1 MKMKVRLMLLAMMLF
16 ATTIEAATFVKE
28 GLPDGI
34 PHKAQS
40 KYGNDSVACITNISL
55 YREFFKQWKS
65 SDYTNSAITEIYKP
79 WKWVLNNC
87 PLGSENT
94 YVDGVKIMQYRIE
107 NEKSAALKAK
117 YIDTLMLVYDQ
128 RLQYFPNHYKTGKS
142 QEGIILGRK
151 GVDLFTYN
159 EERYQEIY
167 DILHQ
172 SVALEGNNSDGT
184 VLFYYFRSVIKM
196 ARNSKVDSA
205 TIVDVYD
212 QVIDILDKNIT
223 ELTLKGDIRWVE
235 IYKNFKGNIDATFEP
250 FATCDDLVRIYKN
263 KMAKT
268 PDDIELLKK
277 ITAILDRSNC
287 QSDPLYLTA
296 SVNLHK
302 LEPSPESAY
311 NIGRLLLKDE
321 KLSEAIQYFDEA
333 TKSAEMNKAHTSY
346 KQLSEIFRALKNYP
360 RSRQMA
366 LKAIELDPNDGG
378 PYITIGN
385 LYAASAKDCGKDD
398 FSSRAAYWAAVDK
411 FNKARSVDP
420 SVAETANSLI
430 AAYSAY
436 FPTKETIFFNDYK
449 VGASYTIECWFTEET
464 TIRAAK

>member
-1 MKMKVRLMLLAMMLF
+1 MKMKVRLFLLAALLI
-16 ATTIEAATFVKE
+16 TTTVEASTFSTD
-28 GLPDGI
+28 GFPDGK
-34 PHKAQS
+34 PQNTQS
-40 KYGNDSVACITNISL
+40 RYGSDSVTCVTNISL

-65 SDYTNSAITEIYKP
+65 SDYTNAAINEIVKP
-79 WKWVLNNC
+79 WKWVFNNC

-107 NEKSAALKAK
+107 NEKNAVARAQ
-117 YIDTLMLVYDQ
+117 YIDTLMHVYDQ
-128 RLQYFPNHYKTGKS
+128 RIQYFPNHYKTGKS
-142 QEGIILGRK
+142 QEGAILGRK
-151 GVDLFTYN
+151 GVDLYTYN
-159 EERYQEIY
+159 ADRYKEAY
-167 DILHQ
+167 DILHK
-172 SVALEGNNSDGT
+172 SINLEGDNSDGT
-184 VLFYYFRSVIKM
+184 VMIYYFRSVIKM
-196 ARNSKVDSA
+196 ARNGQVDSA
-205 TIVDVYD
+205 SIVDVYD
-212 QVIDILDKNIT
+212 RVIEILDHNINS
-223 ELTLKGDIRWVE
+223 LTAKGDTRWVE

-250 FATCDDLVRIYKN
+250 FATCEDLVRIYKN
-263 KMAKT
+263 KMSKT

-277 ITAILDRSNC
+277 VTAILDRSGC
-287 QSDPLYLTA
+287 QTDPLYLTA

-311 NIGRLLLKDE
+311 NIGRLMLKDE
-321 KLSEAIQYFDEA
+321 KLNEALPYFEEA
-333 TKSAEMNKAHTSY
+333 SKSTDLNKSQTSF
-346 KQLSEIFRALKNYP
+346 KMLSEIYRALKNYP

-366 LKAIELDPNDGG
+366 LKAIELNPNDGG

-411 FNKARSVDP
+411 FIKARNVDP
-420 SVAETANSLI
+420 SVAEAANGLI

-449 VGASYTIECWFTEET
+449 EGAPYTIECWFTEET